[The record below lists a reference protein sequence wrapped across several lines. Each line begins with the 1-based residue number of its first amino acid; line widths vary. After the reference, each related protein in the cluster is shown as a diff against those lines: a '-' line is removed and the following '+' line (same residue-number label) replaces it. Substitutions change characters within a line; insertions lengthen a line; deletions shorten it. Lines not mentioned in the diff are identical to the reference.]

1 MPGIP
6 LDAMDKLK
14 ALFKRKKDKTD
25 SSTAGTKTETPVG
38 AAVPKPT
45 EAAKPTTSDPTA
57 PPAGAA
63 PVDAP
68 PMDKPSETTPAPPA
82 PSEPAAVE
90 PAK

>member
-25 SSTAGTKTETPVG
+25 SSTAGTKTDTPAG

-45 EAAKPTTSDPTA
+45 EPAKPTTSDPTTA
-57 PPAGAA
+57 PAGAA

-68 PMDKPSETTPAPPA
+68 PVDKPTETAPAA
-82 PSEPAAVE
+82 PTEPAAAE